1 VWFDRLPNGAT
12 ITVRHLL
19 QHRSGLPDHV
29 HMPAFAALWP
39 DQVDQATPEDLIALT
54 FEAEP
59 LFPAGKG
66 WSYTDT
72 GYLLLGL
79 IIEAATGETY
89 EDVVRRRFLEPL
101 MLVSTGP
108 SNRKALPGL
117 ARGYVSG
124 GAGLGLPATTTDDR
138 GEMVWNPAVEWA
150 GGGLY
155 STSRDL
161 AVWGRAFLSG
171 RLVDKATCQQML
183 DGVSAS
189 DSDVI
194 SRYGLGI
201 AIRATSDW
209 GPVYGH
215 RGWIPGYVSSLQYY
229 PDHDIAIAFQTNTD
243 ICIIDSDRPAI
254 LEIEERLA
262 ALILRDGP

>member
-1 VWFDRLPNGAT
+1 MTVAMAGPDGVVTIATGVANREDEAPMTPEMTMLAASIGKTFVAATVLELSEEERLALDDPISRWLGDRVWFDRLPNGKT

-19 QHRSGLPDHV
+19 QHRSGLPDHI
-29 HMPAFAALWP
+29 HLPAFAELWP
-39 DQVDQATPEDLIALT
+39 DQVDQAKPEDLIALT
-54 FEAEP
+54 FETEP

-79 IIEAATGETY
+79 IIEAATDEIY

-101 MLVSTGP
+101 MPASTGP

-124 GAGLGLPATTTDDR
+124 AAGLGLPVMTTDDR
-138 GEMVWNPAVEWA
+138 GEMVWDPAVEWA

-161 AVWGRAFLSG
+161 AVWGGRFSRA
-171 RLVDKATCQQML
+171 
-183 DGVSAS
+183 
-189 DSDVI
+189 
-194 SRYGLGI
+194 GLWMKPRI
-201 AIRATSDW
+201 NRHSTAWPPRT
-209 GPVYGH
+209 VM
-215 RGWIPGYVSSLQYY
+215 
-229 PDHDIAIAFQTNTD
+229 
-243 ICIIDSDRPAI
+243 
-254 LEIEERLA
+254 
-262 ALILRDGP
+262 